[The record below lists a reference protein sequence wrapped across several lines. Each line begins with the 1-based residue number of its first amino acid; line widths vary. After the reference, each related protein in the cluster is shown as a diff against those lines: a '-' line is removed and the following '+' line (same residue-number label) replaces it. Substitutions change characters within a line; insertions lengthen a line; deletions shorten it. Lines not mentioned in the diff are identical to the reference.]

1 MKRRTYLASVASL
14 ATLTGASGCI
24 SGAAGRN
31 SADRMDKTVTVSNV
45 EQPTDFEVDVNVVD
59 GNITP
64 STTARVALTY
74 TNTGEDVRTVNL
86 NPENPDPLP
95 SVGKDP
101 GLVLL
106 SDAYDAT
113 RTGTE
118 CWKPEQEGFPRPAV
132 VYQTPIEPSQSITL
146 EYDVWAAPQQ
156 DADCIDP
163 DTYRFEPLY
172 GSFTLTVTTGDS
184 AT

>member
-1 MKRRTYLASVASL
+1 
-14 ATLTGASGCI
+14 
-24 SGAAGRN
+24 
-31 SADRMDKTVTVSNV
+31 MDKTVTVSNA
-45 EQPTDFEVDVNVVD
+45 EQPTGLAVDVTVVD
-59 GNITP
+59 ESITP

-74 TNTGEDVRTVNL
+74 TNTGEEVRTVNL
-86 NPENPDPLP
+86 APETPDPLP
-95 SVGKDP
+95 SVRNDP

-106 SDAYDAT
+106 SDAYETT

-118 CWKPEQEGFPRPAV
+118 CWNPEQEGFPQPAV

-156 DADCIDP
+156 DADCIEP
-163 DTYRFEPLY
+163 DTYRFEPVY
-172 GSFTLTVTTGDS
+172 GSFTLTVTTNDS